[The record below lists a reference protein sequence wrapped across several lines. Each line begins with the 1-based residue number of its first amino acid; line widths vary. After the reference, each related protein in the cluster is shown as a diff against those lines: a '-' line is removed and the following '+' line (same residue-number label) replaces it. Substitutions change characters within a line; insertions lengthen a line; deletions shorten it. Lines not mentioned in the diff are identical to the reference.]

1 MNSERTDRIIQY
13 VREHPGVSS
22 SEITSGLGLA
32 ISSATLRRELARL
45 ISENKLTA
53 EGQNKGTRYFVSP
66 AYDLFA
72 PIDVEYY
79 FSREIDQRKIIDHFN
94 FELFGV
100 LAKAPLFTRA
110 EHERLTGLQ
119 QRFRDNVVK
128 LTPSQYKKELERLA
142 VDLSWKSSQ
151 IEGNTYSLLETERLL
166 LEKETASGKT
176 LEEATMLLNHKEALD
191 YIIENPHYLQP
202 LSIAK
207 IENIHSILIQDLGV
221 DKNIRTRR
229 VGITGTNY
237 RPLDNEF
244 QIREALEDVCDSVN
258 RRDDIFEKALLLLIL
273 ISYIQPFN
281 DGNKRTARIVSNA
294 ELMAHAMKYAQ
305 CRLSV
310 PTLDQVAAA
319 ALYDVGPEYFAA
331 VREEYKRRRDTV
343 MQKLQAIPGVV
354 CECPKG
360 AFYVMAALPVDDADV
375 FQRWLLEE
383 FQDNG
388 DTVMFAPG
396 EPFYATPGRGRS
408 EIRIAYVLKQED
420 LERAMDLL
428 ALGIRAYNA
437 R

>member
-45 ISENKLTA
+45 VSENKLTA
-53 EGQNKGTRYFVSP
+53 EGQNKGTRYFASP

-72 PIDVEYY
+72 PIDVENY

-294 ELMAHAMKYAQ
+294 ELMAHDYCPISFRTVDSIDYKKAMLVFYEQ
-305 CRLSV
+305 NNLSAFKKIFIEQFEFAV
-310 PTLDQVAAA
+310 ST
-319 ALYDVGPEYFAA
+319 YF
-331 VREEYKRRRDTV
+331 
-343 MQKLQAIPGVV
+343 
-354 CECPKG
+354 
-360 AFYVMAALPVDDADV
+360 
-375 FQRWLLEE
+375 
-383 FQDNG
+383 
-388 DTVMFAPG
+388 
-396 EPFYATPGRGRS
+396 
-408 EIRIAYVLKQED
+408 
-420 LERAMDLL
+420 
-428 ALGIRAYNA
+428 
-437 R
+437 